1 MIPQETKIIF
11 FGTPPFAAA
20 ILESLIKAGYNITAV
35 FTQPDK
41 KAGREGKMKKSAVKE
56 LAEKNGL
63 FVFEPQDLKSEK
75 TKEEIV
81 KQQPDVIVVAAY
93 GKIFPKTILDI
104 PKYGAINV
112 HASLL
117 PKFRGASPIQEALL
131 FGEEKT
137 GVTLM
142 LMDEKLDAGKIICQE
157 EISIKRNDNN
167 LILSQKLA
175 KLAGKILIENL
186 PLWLSGSI
194 KAKAQDE
201 KKTIY
206 CRLIKKEDGKI
217 NWKEPAEIIFRKW
230 KAYFPWPGIFTFFP
244 SKKGKKR
251 LKLIEIEAK
260 ENEEAGE
267 IPGKVIKWKNK
278 IAVQTKKGL
287 IILKKI
293 QLEGKKAVSAEDFLK
308 GRTDF
313 LGKVLE

>member
-1 MIPQETKIIF
+1 MTPQETKIIF
-11 FGTPPFAAA
+11 FGTPPFAAV
-20 ILESLIKAGYNITAV
+20 IFESLIKAGYKIAAV

-41 KAGREGKMKKSAVKE
+41 KVGRERKMKKSAVKE
-56 LAEKNGL
+56 LAQKNSL
-63 FVFEPQDLKSEK
+63 LIFEPQDLKNEK
-75 TKEEIV
+75 VKKEII
-81 KQQPDVIVVAAY
+81 KLQPDVIVVAAY
-93 GKIFPKTILDI
+93 GKILPKSILDI

-131 FGEEKT
+131 SGEEKT

-142 LMDEKLDAGKIICQE
+142 LMNEKMDAGKIINQK
-157 EISIKRNDNN
+157 EIPIEKNDHTFT
-167 LILSQKLA
+167 LSQKLA
-175 KLAGKILIENL
+175 RLAGKMLIETL

-201 KKTIY
+201 KKAVY
-206 CRLIKKEDGKI
+206 CRVIKKENGKI
-217 NWKEPAEIIFRKW
+217 NWNEPAEIIFRKW

-251 LKLIEIEAK
+251 LKLIEIEVK

-267 IPGKVIKWKNK
+267 IFGKVIKWKNQ

-287 IILKKI
+287 IVLKKV
-293 QLEGKKAVSAEDFLK
+293 QLEGKRIVSAEDFSK
-308 GRTDF
+308 GHADF
-313 LGKVLE
+313 LGKILE

>member
-1 MIPQETKIIF
+1 MTPQETKIIF
-11 FGTPPFAAA
+11 FGTPPFAAV
-20 ILESLIKAGYNITAV
+20 IFESLIKAGYKIAAV

-41 KAGREGKMKKSAVKE
+41 KVGRERKMKKSAVKE
-56 LAEKNGL
+56 LAQKNSL
-63 FVFEPQDLKSEK
+63 LIFEPQDLKNEK
-75 TKEEIV
+75 VKKEII
-81 KQQPDVIVVAAY
+81 KLQPDVIVVAAY
-93 GKIFPKTILDI
+93 GKILPKSILDI

-131 FGEEKT
+131 SGEEKT

-142 LMDEKLDAGKIICQE
+142 LMNEKMDAGKIINQK
-157 EISIKRNDNN
+157 EIPIEKNDHTFT
-167 LILSQKLA
+167 LSQKLA
-175 KLAGKILIENL
+175 RLAGKMLIETL

-201 KKTIY
+201 KKAVY
-206 CRLIKKEDGKI
+206 CRVIKKENGKI
-217 NWKEPAEIIFRKW
+217 NWNEPAEIIFRKW

-251 LKLIEIEAK
+251 LKLIEIEVK

-267 IPGKVIKWKNK
+267 IFGKVIKWKNQ

-287 IILKKI
+287 IVLKKV
-293 QLEGKKAVSAEDFLK
+293 QLEGKRIVSAEDFSK
-308 GRTDF
+308 GHTDF
-313 LGKVLE
+313 LGKILE

>member
-1 MIPQETKIIF
+1 LTPQETKIIF
-11 FGTPPFAAA
+11 FGTPPFAAV
-20 ILESLIKAGYNITAV
+20 IFESLIKAGYKIAAV

-41 KAGREGKMKKSAVKE
+41 KVGRERKMKKSAVKE
-56 LAEKNGL
+56 LAQKNSL
-63 FVFEPQDLKSEK
+63 LIFEPQDLKNEK
-75 TKEEIV
+75 VKKEII
-81 KQQPDVIVVAAY
+81 KLQPDVIVVAAY
-93 GKIFPKTILDI
+93 GKILPKSILDI

-131 FGEEKT
+131 SGEEKT

-142 LMDEKLDAGKIICQE
+142 LMNEKMDAGKIINQK
-157 EISIKRNDNN
+157 EIPIEKNDHTFT
-167 LILSQKLA
+167 LSQKLA
-175 KLAGKILIENL
+175 RLAGKMLIETL

-201 KKTIY
+201 KKAVY
-206 CRLIKKEDGKI
+206 CRVIKKENGKI
-217 NWKEPAEIIFRKW
+217 NWNEPAEIIFRKW

-251 LKLIEIEAK
+251 LKLIEIEVK

-267 IPGKVIKWKNK
+267 IFGKVIKWKNQ

-287 IILKKI
+287 IVLKKV
-293 QLEGKKAVSAEDFLK
+293 QLEGKRIVSAEDFSK
-308 GRTDF
+308 GHADF
-313 LGKVLE
+313 LGKILE